1 MKVFKLHS
9 SEWLLL
15 VKFICLLVVS
25 LAVVGCLFSLFYLS
39 VSLSSIELHQTVKL
53 MPFSAILTFYIILFL
68 GIVVYYK
75 LLFDSLLSLNERF
88 KLLMDNIKSRSDNEQ
103 ELNYTHLYKDTG
115 NYVRLGGYQPMP
127 NNTLINPLPPKSL

>member
-1 MKVFKLHS
+1 
-9 SEWLLL
+9 
-15 VKFICLLVVS
+15 
-25 LAVVGCLFSLFYLS
+25 
-39 VSLSSIELHQTVKL
+39 
-53 MPFSAILTFYIILFL
+53 MPFSSILTFYIILFL
-68 GIVVYYK
+68 GVVVYYK

-88 KLLMDNIKSRSDNEQ
+88 KLLMDNIKSRSGNEQ